1 MGLAIIFGLVTLL
14 AVFGVFRELRKKNM
28 FAVTFAVLT
37 VAVFGWF
44 TVMTVIDVIFGG
56 GGSGGH

>member
-1 MGLAIIFGLVTLL
+1 MGLAIIFALVTILS
-14 AVFGVFRELRKKNM
+14 VFGIIRELRKKNM
-28 FAVTFAVLT
+28 FAVGFAFLS

-44 TVMTVIDVIFGG
+44 TVMTFIDVIFGG